1 MKPAPVEFLTGPD
14 VQARYRKS
22 HVTIWRW
29 TRDPDL
35 GFPAPIQI
43 NRLNFW
49 HLSDLENW
57 EAEQAQKSAG
67 RNSQTT
73 DDHVEAV

>member
-1 MKPAPVEFLTGPD
+1 MTTKAETRPVEFLTGPD

-29 TRDPDL
+29 ARDPDL
-35 GFPAPIQI
+35 GFPAPLQI

-49 HLSDLENW
+49 RLSDLEAW
-57 EAEQAQKSAG
+57 ESAQAKKTA
-67 RNSQTT
+67 RCNF
-73 DDHVEAV
+73 

>member
-1 MKPAPVEFLTGPD
+1 MKSPLTTPVEFLTGPD

-29 TRDPDL
+29 ARDPDL

-43 NRLNFW
+43 NRLNYW
-49 HLSDLENW
+49 RLSDLESW
-57 EAEQAQKSAG
+57 ESAQAEKTARCNLWRG
-67 RNSQTT
+67 
-73 DDHVEAV
+73 